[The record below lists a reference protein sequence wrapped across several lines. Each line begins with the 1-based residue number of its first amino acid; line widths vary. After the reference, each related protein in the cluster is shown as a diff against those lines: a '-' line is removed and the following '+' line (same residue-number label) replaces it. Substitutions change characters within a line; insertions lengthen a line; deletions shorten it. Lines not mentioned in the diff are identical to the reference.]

1 MPFEIGP
8 SAAALVFSAIF
19 LLGSHV
25 LIPEAIRR
33 HRRRIL
39 SFGAGVTIAY
49 VFVHLLPE
57 LEAAREALGH
67 NEARMALPVFSL
79 RVYLAALVGFM
90 AFYALKQMIAKAH
103 RPADAGAAHGG
114 EGRFRRAVHAAGFLA
129 YVWLAGYLAVR
140 SFEEGATPVALYA
153 AALGLHFLSL
163 DYTFMHEYGPWYGRK
178 VRYVFALAPLAG
190 WAVGIFVEFSPFFAA
205 ALLGFLSGGIILNA
219 MVSELPK
226 ENEAR
231 PLAFLLGGA
240 LYTALLVI
248 LA

>member
-8 SAAALVFSAIF
+8 LAAALVFSAIF

-103 RPADAGAAHGG
+103 RPADPGTPTAERTVSAGRSTPRVSWPMSGWPDIWRSGASRK
-114 EGRFRRAVHAAGFLA
+114 GRRRSPSTPPPWGSTSSR
-129 YVWLAGYLAVR
+129 WTIR
-140 SFEEGATPVALYA
+140 SCRNTVPGTIARSV
-153 AALGLHFLSL
+153 
-163 DYTFMHEYGPWYGRK
+163 M
-178 VRYVFALAPLAG
+178 
-190 WAVGIFVEFSPFFAA
+190 FSPSPRWPDGRW
-205 ALLGFLSGGIILNA
+205 GFSWN
-219 MVSELPK
+219 S
-226 ENEAR
+226 AR
-231 PLAFLLGGA
+231 SSRRPSWGSSQEGSS
-240 LYTALLVI
+240 
-248 LA
+248 